1 MVGLTFRLDEKAAK
15 KSHGGQSF
23 IGWQRIHVLERTLC
37 IVEHRT
43 VDQERE
49 KKHTPHMNPPDTVD
63 AYEYTLHC
71 LVTDT
76 SGGFMYGEEGTQEYQ
91 SIAEE
96 ELHNEILEGIYKF
109 DANLRWGN

>member
-23 IGWQRIHVLERTLC
+23 IGWPRIHVLERTLF

-43 VDQERE
+43 VDKERE
-49 KKHTPHMNPPDTVD
+49 KKHTPHINPPDTVD

-76 SGGFMYGEEGTQEYQ
+76 EGTQEYQ